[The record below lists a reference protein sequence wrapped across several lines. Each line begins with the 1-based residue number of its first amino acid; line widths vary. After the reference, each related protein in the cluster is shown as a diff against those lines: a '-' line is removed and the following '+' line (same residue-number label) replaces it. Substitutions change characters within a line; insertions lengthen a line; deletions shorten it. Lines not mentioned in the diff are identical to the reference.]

1 MLLQCPNCQAIW
13 GMEEI
18 DEQYCGA
25 CGYPDPDEN
34 DIDDFYDDIETDCCG
49 NCFSDADPGL

>member
-1 MLLQCPNCQAIW
+1 MHLQCPNCQAIW

-25 CGYPDPDEN
+25 CGYPDPDPDE
-34 DIDDFYDDIETDCCG
+34 DDFEDITEDDYYDVNNECD
-49 NCFSDADPGL
+49 SDF

>member
-1 MLLQCPNCQAIW
+1 MCPNCQAIW

-34 DIDDFYDDIETDCCG
+34 DIYDIETDANG

>member
-1 MLLQCPNCQAIW
+1 MDKLTEGILLMCPNCNAIW
-13 GMEEI
+13 SMEEI

-34 DIDDFYDDIETDCCG
+34 DLEDIYED
-49 NCFSDADPGL
+49 

>member
-1 MLLQCPNCQAIW
+1 MCPNCQAIW

-34 DIDDFYDDIETDCCG
+34 DTIEDWYIETDVNG